1 MRKKNNVKNWL
12 FMIAA
17 FMLICTVSIFA
28 MLSGNKVK
36 YEGTGKS
43 GLWVS
48 SIEKSDKTSIGP
60 NYFLNLFWQGSK
72 KDEKR
77 SVVEKI
83 TFYIDGKK
91 YDDREDY
98 DLSKYTG
105 EEMADG
111 GEMEDHIATFDYM
124 PEDEVIGH
132 ELLVKVEWKTGEKR
146 QTEEIKLHR
155 KPWYKR

>member
-17 FMLICTVSIFA
+17 FMLVCIVPIFA

-72 KDEKR
+72 KGEKR

-83 TFYIDGKK
+83 TFYI
-91 YDDREDY
+91 
-98 DLSKYTG
+98 
-105 EEMADG
+105 
-111 GEMEDHIATFDYM
+111 
-124 PEDEVIGH
+124 
-132 ELLVKVEWKTGEKR
+132 EK
-146 QTEEIKLHR
+146 
-155 KPWYKR
+155 